1 MDLYRATE
9 KELIDKAQTYSDK
22 VDELDECGW
31 ELHLESSAY
40 SPFEYNWRQNELEV
54 EVHRNIGRIHYINE
68 VLIKRHCTNLPISIL
83 CQLEDR
89 CTSND
94 TYGKCMVCGGD
105 IEDASH
111 VEPIVKT
118 TQEEWSQ
125 QVTDTIFP

>member
-68 VLIKRHCTNLPISIL
+68 VLIERHCTNLPVSIL

-94 TYGKCMVCGGD
+94 TYGKCMVCGCD
-105 IEDASH
+105 IDSPSH
-111 VEPIVKT
+111 IEPVEAYPSDYVPIE
-118 TQEEWSQ
+118 TQYQ
-125 QVTDTIFP
+125 